1 MATLTLRNVPD
12 DLYAA
17 LKESAKR
24 NRRSLNQEVI
34 AELTSRDPRPTQGG
48 DPAADRARAA
58 QEALEGHVWATP
70 QQIDRFIN
78 EGRDRRDLM
87 LVAAIGRLP
96 GHRDIAGE
104 RVSANR
110 EKRGVRVDHDEVDA
124 LIEQGRP

>member
-24 NRRSLNQEVI
+24 NRRSLNQEAI
-34 AELTSRDPRPTQGG
+34 AELAAGQQAVPPGRDL
-48 DPAADRARAA
+48 AAERASAGR
-58 QEALEGHVWATP
+58 EALEGRIWATP
-70 QQIDRFIN
+70 QQIERFIN

-87 LVAAIGRLP
+87 LAASISRSP

-110 EKRGVRVDHDEVDA
+110 ERRRVSVDHEEIDD
-124 LIEQGRP
+124 LIKQGRK

>member
-1 MATLTLRNVPD
+1 MATLTLKNVPD

-34 AELTSRDPRPTQGG
+34 AELAERRQPPKVDRDP
-48 DPAADRARAA
+48 AFERARAGR
-58 QEALEGHVWATP
+58 EAFEGRIWATP

-87 LVAAIGRLP
+87 LAAALSRSP
-96 GHRDIAGE
+96 GHRDLAGE

-110 EKRGVRVDHDEVDA
+110 QRRGISVDHEEIDG
-124 LIEQGRP
+124 LIERGRR